1 MISQLS
7 FGYFSLLGGL
17 FLEEYSRIEL
27 SVVAS
32 NGRENGSI
40 FLGEQ
45 GVLRRILSPS
55 NLAYDAPTRDLLEVW
70 RRDSEL

>member
-7 FGYFSLLGGL
+7 FGYFSLIGGL
-17 FLEEYSRIEL
+17 FLEEYSRNPAFGG
-27 SVVAS
+27 SVKWQ
-32 NGRENGSI
+32 GKRLHL
-40 FLGEQ
+40 LGEQ

-55 NLAYDAPTRDLLEVW
+55 NLAYHAPTRDLLEVW